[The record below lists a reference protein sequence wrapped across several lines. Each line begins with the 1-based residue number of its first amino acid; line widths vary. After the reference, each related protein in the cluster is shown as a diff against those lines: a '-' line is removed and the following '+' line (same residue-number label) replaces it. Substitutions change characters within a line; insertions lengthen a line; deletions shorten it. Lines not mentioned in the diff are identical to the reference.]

1 MNSKQYKKEKC
12 HPAIDLN
19 AVKEKETFFNR
30 INIVSTYLT
39 DKYIHI
45 FIYKNVGDRQ
55 KSKKKITTKTK
66 PQQFSP
72 NLKKKRRK
80 KEKPNKSDE
89 AFFSPLR
96 KHEGHCTS
104 SESNECGGHAP
115 IPLTAIAAPRHTS
128 ALIL

>member
-1 MNSKQYKKEKC
+1 MSIWRQSSFRIRVIERRQNCDIDLNSKRYKKEKY

-55 KSKKKITTKTK
+55 KK
-66 PQQFSP
+66 
-72 NLKKKRRK
+72 
-80 KEKPNKSDE
+80 
-89 AFFSPLR
+89 
-96 KHEGHCTS
+96 
-104 SESNECGGHAP
+104 
-115 IPLTAIAAPRHTS
+115 
-128 ALIL
+128 